1 MERNSREEPQDT
13 GKAPGRAPWDSRFR
27 RRRLAA
33 AGIALVVLAVVLAW
47 IVTGLAGDGDD
58 KGDAEQVVRDF
69 VTATSKRDAD
79 KLCDELLTEEF
90 IEQATGATGDQARG
104 ACKQQLKATRG
115 LTIELR
121 SIRSTEVEDDEA
133 TVVAVVT
140 VQGQDQPR
148 TFRLKKEEGDWRLA
162 GGAGSG
168 E

>member
-1 MERNSREEPQDT
+1 MEWE
-13 GKAPGRAPWDSRFR
+13 GRAKGPGGPRGR

-33 AGIALVVLAVVLAW
+33 AGIVVAALVFLVVVLA
-47 IVTGLAGDGDD
+47 TDPFEGSGDD
-58 KGDAEQVVRDF
+58 EGDAEQVVRDF
-69 VTATSKRDAD
+69 VTATSKRDSD

-90 IEQATGATGDQARG
+90 IEQATGATGDQARD